1 MSVNTP
7 TVLIYSSDYQS
18 THTVQMLQVHPHI
31 LQEDF
36 VVHTVNHFGILT
48 LAGTTRLSYNV
59 MCCIVMWAPSSALVR
74 SLLNSIHPLGMG
86 INPLKMA

>member
-36 VVHTVNHFGILT
+36 VVHTVNHFGIDTGRNYKAKLQCYV
-48 LAGTTRLSYNV
+48 LHSYVGT
-59 MCCIVMWAPSSALVR
+59 
-74 SLLNSIHPLGMG
+74 LLNSIHPLGMG